1 MKRDKLTRVFNEAKV
16 LSYDN
21 FSKIV
26 LISDCH
32 RGSGN
37 WGDNF
42 LSNQH
47 LFFGALT
54 YYYQNGFTYIE
65 LGDGDEL
72 WENRSLKQIISV
84 HSNAFWLM
92 SKFYEQNRLYMLY
105 GNHDIKKRNKKFCRC
120 HCDCYYC
127 GSDGTYCELFPNLQV
142 YEGIVLK
149 HCKTGQKIFLTH
161 GHQGD
166 FINDKA
172 WCLGRFLVRYVWK
185 PLELLGVNNLTSAA
199 KNDKK
204 KKKVEKRLINWV
216 QKENQMLIAGHTH
229 RPYFPKPGEAPYFND
244 GSCVHPRCIT
254 ALEIE
259 NNKITLVKWTVLTK
273 RDRSMYVGREILE
286 GPEEISDY
294 MANENR
300 LLFTNDR

>member
-1 MKRDKLTRVFNEAKV
+1 MKESKLTKVFQNAKV
-16 LSYDN
+16 LTYDN
-21 FSKIV
+21 RSKIV
-26 LISDCH
+26 LMSDCH

-92 SKFYEQNRLYMLY
+92 SKFYEKGRLYMLF
-105 GNHDIKKRNKKFCRC
+105 GNHDKQKKQQKFC
-120 HCDCYYC
+120 HCNCNSYYC
-127 GSDGTYCELFPNLQV
+127 ESSGENCNLFPGLQV
-142 YEGIVLK
+142 YEGIVLE
-149 HCKTGQKIFLTH
+149 HAETGRKIFLTH

-166 FINDKA
+166 LINDTL
-172 WCLGRFLVRYVWK
+172 WGLGRFLVRYIWR
-185 PLELLGVNNLTSAA
+185 PLELLGINDPTRAA
-199 KNDKK
+199 TNENK

-216 QKENQMLIAGHTH
+216 EKEHQTLIAGHTH
-229 RPYFPKPGEAPYFND
+229 RPSFPKEGEAPYYNT

-259 NNKITLVKWTVLTK
+259 NNKITLVKWTILTK
-273 RDRSMYVGREILE
+273 RDRSMYVGREVLE
-286 GPEEISDY
+286 GPTSSQD
-294 MANENR
+294 
-300 LLFTNDR
+300 L

>member
-1 MKRDKLTRVFNEAKV
+1 MRQDKLTRAFENAKV
-16 LSYDN
+16 LTYN
-21 FSKIV
+21 NRSKFV
-26 LISDCH
+26 LMSDCH

-92 SKFYEQNRLYMLY
+92 SKFYRQGRLYMLF
-105 GNHDIKKRNKKFCRC
+105 GNHDIKKKGQRFCNC
-120 HCDCYYC
+120 NCSSYYC
-127 GSDGTYCELFPNLQV
+127 ESSGEYCDLFPGLQV
-142 YEGIVLK
+142 YEAIVLENK
-149 HCKTGQKIFLTH
+149 ENGQKIFLTH
-161 GHQGD
+161 GNQGD
-166 FINDKA
+166 FINDTA
-172 WCLGRFLVRYVWK
+172 WRLGRFLVRYIWR
-185 PLELLGVNNLTSAA
+185 PMELLGFHDPTSAA
-199 KNDKK
+199 KNENK
-204 KKKVEKRLINWV
+204 KKKVERRLISWV
-216 QKENQMLIAGHTH
+216 EKENQMLIAGHTH
-229 RPYFPKPGEAPYFND
+229 RPHFPKEGEAPYYND

-259 NNKITLVKWTVLTK
+259 NNRIALVKWTILTK
-273 RDRSMYVGREILE
+273 RDRSMYVGREVLA
-286 GPEEISDY
+286 GPREINSDS
-294 MANENR
+294 
-300 LLFTNDR
+300 LTKQ